1 MNGGNWNRAARKS
14 GGHRPAKIIM
24 PKLTADDLEIM
35 RQEALIRAEFG
46 EEGVKRYRELLLK
59 KAKEEGTQPGAPG
72 EG

>member
-1 MNGGNWNRAARKS
+1 MSGHWNRVGRRSGGN
-14 GGHRPAKIIM
+14 RPAKIIV

-46 EEGVKRYRELLLK
+46 EEGVKRYRELLLR
-59 KAKEEGTQPGAPG
+59 KARDGTQPGTPG